1 MASYKVTSELV
12 AGKSLGDTITDE
24 ELQGSSIEALIN
36 AGHIEPTNKT
46 TKKAEAE

>member
-1 MASYKVTSELV
+1 MATYKVTSELV
-12 AGKSLGDTITDE
+12 AGKSLGDTITDD

-36 AGHIEPTNKT
+36 AGHIEPIKT

>member
-1 MASYKVTSELV
+1 MATYKVTSELV

-36 AGHIEPTNKT
+36 AGHIEPTNT
-46 TKKAEAE
+46 NTKAEAE

>member
-12 AGKSLGDTITDE
+12 AGKSLGDTITDD
-24 ELQGSSIEALIN
+24 ELQGSSIEALIA
-36 AGHIEPTNKT
+36 AGHIEPTIKT

>member
-12 AGKSLGDTITDE
+12 AGKSLGDTITDD
-24 ELQGSSIEALIN
+24 ELQGSSIEALIS
-36 AGHIEPTNKT
+36 AGHIEPTKT

>member
-1 MASYKVTSELV
+1 MATYKVTSELV
-12 AGKSLGDTITDE
+12 AGKSLGDTITDD

-36 AGHIEPTNKT
+36 AGHIEPNKT

>member
-1 MASYKVTSELV
+1 MATYKVISELV
-12 AGKSLGDTITDE
+12 SDKSSGDTITDD

-36 AGHIEPTNKT
+36 AGHIEPTKT

>member
-1 MASYKVTSELV
+1 MTTFKVTSELV

-24 ELQGSSIEALIN
+24 ELSGSSIEALID
-36 AGHIEPTNKT
+36 AGHIELHKT

>member
-12 AGKSLGDTITDE
+12 VGKSLGDTITDE
-24 ELQGSSIEALIN
+24 ELQGISIDALIA
-36 AGHIEPTNKT
+36 AGHIEPNKQ

>member
-12 AGKSLGDTITDE
+12 AGKSLGDTITDD
-24 ELQGSSIEALIN
+24 ELQGSSIEALII
-36 AGHIEPTNKT
+36 AGHIEHKQ